1 MAGQQERDELQEKL
15 AMPAQMTP
23 TVRLRQL
30 GRQLRKLRES
40 SGMTLDEAGRR
51 LERTPSSLS
60 KIETGRVAV
69 RVRDL
74 RVILDIY
81 GLEDETRRN
90 VLLALAR
97 DARKRGWW
105 QNYGDVLSW
114 AYQEFISLEAEAAAV
129 RAYETIL
136 IPGLLQTED
145 YARAIHEAVP
155 PPGGDRD
162 VDRLVAVR
170 RERQEVLS
178 SERALELWA
187 ILDEAVLHRQFGG
200 RDVMQAQ
207 LARLLEAAEA
217 DNVTVQ
223 VVPFSVGGHAGIN
236 GPFTILEF
244 LELADLDVIL
254 VENLTSGLYLED
266 EGDIRRYN
274 VVFNHLRRAALPAAE
289 SAALIHQV
297 AKKCRSAE

>member
-90 VLLALAR
+90 V
-97 DARKRGWW
+97 
-105 QNYGDVLSW
+105 
-114 AYQEFISLEAEAAAV
+114 SLPSPATPANA
-129 RAYETIL
+129 
-136 IPGLLQTED
+136 D
-145 YARAIHEAVP
+145 
-155 PPGGDRD
+155 
-162 VDRLVAVR
+162 
-170 RERQEVLS
+170 
-178 SERALELWA
+178 
-187 ILDEAVLHRQFGG
+187 GG
-200 RDVMQAQ
+200 RTTA
-207 LARLLEAAEA
+207 
-217 DNVTVQ
+217 T
-223 VVPFSVGGHAGIN
+223 SCHGH
-236 GPFTILEF
+236 T
-244 LELADLDVIL
+244 
-254 VENLTSGLYLED
+254 
-266 EGDIRRYN
+266 
-274 VVFNHLRRAALPAAE
+274 
-289 SAALIHQV
+289 
-297 AKKCRSAE
+297 RSS